1 MARTFRFALQARG
14 LADHDQLVGEARR
27 AEALGYDELFS
38 FDHIGTVDPFV
49 PLVVAAEATTKLRV
63 GPLVLNNEFHHPAM
77 LARTAATVDR
87 LSGGRLVLGLG
98 TGYMQSEHDAI
109 GMVLREPGA
118 RVARFEESL
127 VALRS
132 LLDSG
137 AASME
142 GAHHQLSV
150 DDLGIRPVQEHVPFL
165 IGGHGKRVVAIAA
178 RHADIF
184 QFTGLTHGDGGQPAP
199 GGFAI
204 EAVRERVRWLAEAA
218 GDRRTHIECSALVQF
233 VHVGTDADRQMDHT
247 AEQFGVDRALL
258 EETPFVLIGS
268 VAQIVDKLER
278 LRLDI
283 GTNHFVIRNAEAFAP
298 VVDALAGR

>member
-1 MARTFRFALQARG
+1 MARPFRFALQARN
-14 LADHDQLVGEARR
+14 LADHDQLVREARR
-27 AEALGYDELFS
+27 VEALGYDELFS

-49 PLVVAAEATTKLRV
+49 PLVVAAEATTTLRV

-77 LARTAATVDR
+77 LARTAATLDR

-109 GMVLREPGA
+109 GMALREPA
-118 RVARFEESL
+118 SRVSRFEESL

-137 AASME
+137 AATMD
-142 GAHHQLSV
+142 GVHHQLAV
-150 DDLGIRPVQEHVPFL
+150 DDLGIRPIQEHVPFL
-165 IGGHGKRVVAIAA
+165 IGGHGKRVVGIAA
-178 RHADIF
+178 RHADIY
-184 QFTGLTHGDGGQPAP
+184 QFTGLTHGEGGQPAP

-204 EAVRERVRWLAEAA
+204 DAVRERARWLAEAA
-218 GDRRTHIECSALVQF
+218 GDRFGDIECSALVQL
-233 VHVGTDADRQMDHT
+233 VHVGSGADEQIDKT

-258 EETPFVLIGS
+258 DETPFVMIGS
-268 VAQIVDKLER
+268 VAELVDKLER
-278 LRLDI
+278 LRSDVGISHL
-283 GTNHFVIRNAEAFAP
+283 VIRSAEAFAP